1 MIVVHIVFFKL
12 FRNCILCTQHSI
24 VYFLNQKSNDTLYF
38 SIDSFNY
45 IIKYDNRVIMSN
57 NSEIKLVKNIFVN
70 NYFSSISFIKKF
82 QTKFLQKKKNFL
94 GKIKNFFLKNKID
107 DIFFQKLEKKL
118 LMYDFGV
125 ETTNKI
131 VNHLM
136 MKYKNNFFKN
146 ESDVYCELKQFL
158 LSILNTAPS
167 NILSTKTDCPYIIFV
182 VGVNGV
188 GKTTTIA
195 KLAYLYKNMGKSV
208 VLCASDTFR
217 AAAIEQLK
225 ILGEQISVPVVT
237 GVSGTDPSAVI
248 FDAIQYAKSKNCDI
262 LLIDTAG
269 RLHNQLHFMEEL
281 KKNLSVIK
289 KQVLYAPNEILLVLD
304 ACNGQNSFIQTK
316 LFYKYLGEIHGLVLT
331 KLDGTAKGG
340 VIFSILDKLSIP
352 IKYIGVGENLIDLY
366 LFDPKKFILDI
377 FP

>member
-1 MIVVHIVFFKL
+1 M
-12 FRNCILCTQHSI
+12 CTKHSI

-38 SIDSFNY
+38 PINSLNDIK
-45 IIKYDNRVIMSN
+45 KYDNNFIIPG
-57 NSEIKLVKNIFVN
+57 NSEIKFVKNIFVN
-70 NYFSSISFIKKF
+70 NYFSSISLIKNF
-82 QTKFLQKKKNFL
+82 QTKLLQKKKNFF

-107 DIFFQKLEKKL
+107 DIFFQKLEKNL
-118 LMYDFGV
+118 LMYDFGL

-131 VNHLM
+131 VNHLIW
-136 MKYKNNFFKN
+136 KYKNNFFKN
-146 ESDVYCELKQFL
+146 ESDVYCELKKFL
-158 LSILNTAPS
+158 LSILNIPSSKIS
-167 NILSTKTDCPYIIFV
+167 NITTDYPYIIFV
-182 VGVNGV
+182 TGVNGV

-237 GVSGTDPSAVI
+237 GVYGTDPSAVI
-248 FDAIQYAKSKNCDI
+248 FDAIQYVQSRNYDI

-269 RLHNQLHFMEEL
+269 RLHNQLHLMEEL

-289 KQVLYAPNEILLVLD
+289 KQVLYAPHEILLVLD
-304 ACNGQNSFIQTK
+304 SCNGQNSFVQTK

-331 KLDGTAKGG
+331 KLDSTAKGG
-340 VIFSILDKLSIP
+340 VIFSISDKLSIP

-366 LFDPKKFILDI
+366 LFDPQKFILDI